1 VAYSA
6 PVIPQQPEPVYESVE
21 PLPAPPPQDY
31 TAPVAPQYSS
41 ESASY
46 AAEPAYVEQAPAIV
60 LLPEQP
66 TQYVE
71 QAPQY
76 EATWAPS
83 PAAAY
88 DVAPVQQEVQQ
99 SYAAFEP
106 TFEPSF
112 EAQQPQYEPVAPTAS
127 FDPYQQ
133 QQEVQSYGPVEDEL
147 QQYPDAS
154 NYGNRIRPRGAQQ
167 DRQF

>member
-1 VAYSA
+1 
-6 PVIPQQPEPVYESVE
+6 
-21 PLPAPPPQDY
+21 
-31 TAPVAPQYSS
+31 
-41 ESASY
+41 
-46 AAEPAYVEQAPAIV
+46 VEQAPAFV
-60 LLPEQP
+60 PLPVEQP
-66 TQYVE
+66 QYVE
-71 QAPQY
+71 QQAPVFVQEQPQY

-83 PAAAY
+83 PAASAF
-88 DVAPVQQEVQQ
+88 DVAPVQQDVQQ

-133 QQEVQSYGPVEDEL
+133 QQQSYGPVEDEL
-147 QQYPDAS
+147 QQYPDSS